1 MPRYRPNLTTPLL
14 VLLVLAGGWS
24 SSALAFDD
32 FEGVYASGDI
42 KITWRAGGRSGN
54 EFLSSRC
61 PDRKFRHRTQPGD
74 AHAGKDYTIKS
85 DFGFTK
91 LVVSGSNHCLPQGTY
106 KRAGP

>member
-1 MPRYRPNLTTPLL
+1 MSRHRPNLTTPLL
-14 VLLVLAGGWS
+14 AVLILAGGWS
-24 SSALAFDD
+24 SRALAFDD
-32 FEGVYASGDI
+32 FEGVYVSGDI
-42 KITWRAGGRSGN
+42 KITWRVGGRSGT
-54 EFLSSRC
+54 EFLSSLC
-61 PDRKFRHRTQPGD
+61 PDKKFRHRTQPGD